1 MSAMG
6 RFLSQNSLQEGK
18 SEAVS
23 HGDDQEERTSG
34 EKKKK
39 IQAGSIN
46 CQITIPK
53 NWVVQNTMPEAK
65 PLLDLALR
73 RATSVIISILQLGK
87 SRHREPETFSQPFG
101 PRRAKTEVTAM
112 ATRPPSPRLGPFWGL

>member
-1 MSAMG
+1 MSTMG

-23 HGDDQEERTSG
+23 HGEDQEERTQG
-34 EKKKK
+34 KKKK
-39 IQAGSIN
+39 GAGSIN

-53 NWVVQNTMPEAK
+53 NWVVQNTVPEAK
-65 PLLDLALR
+65 PLLDPALR
-73 RATSVIISILQLGK
+73 QATRVIISILQLGK

-101 PRRAKTEVTAM
+101 PRRAKTEVTAV
-112 ATRPPSPRLGPFWGL
+112 ATRPPSPRLGPFRGL

>member
-1 MSAMG
+1 MSTMG

-23 HGDDQEERTSG
+23 HGEDQEERTPG
-34 EKKKK
+34 GGGG
-39 IQAGSIN
+39 AGSIN

-53 NWVVQNTMPEAK
+53 NWVVQSTVPEAK
-65 PLLDLALR
+65 PLVDPALR
-73 RATSVIISILQLGK
+73 QATRVIISILQLGK

-101 PRRAKTEVTAM
+101 PRRAKTEVTAV
-112 ATRPPSPRLGPFWGL
+112 ATRPPSPRLGPFRGL